1 MSLQPERK
9 PERNWMRKSR
19 RVVRLALPAVL
30 LVFGSLLLSLL
41 LALQVKLVPPARCL
55 LTVGAAVARYNLFVL
70 PLIFLANASL
80 GMSFV
85 LAHQTVRN
93 LPLLVAAQ
101 TFVYYLGLIF
111 YAWFGLG
118 DRVAPVRALLGL
130 GLILMGVYVLKG

>member
-1 MSLQPERK
+1 M
-9 PERNWMRKSR
+9 
-19 RVVRLALPAVL
+19 ALPAVL